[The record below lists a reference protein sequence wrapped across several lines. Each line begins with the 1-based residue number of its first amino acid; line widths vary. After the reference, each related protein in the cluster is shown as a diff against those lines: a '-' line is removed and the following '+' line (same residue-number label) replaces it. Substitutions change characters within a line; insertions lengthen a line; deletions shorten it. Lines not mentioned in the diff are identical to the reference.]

1 MGHAGRYGRRSIR
14 LKGYDY
20 TRDGA
25 YFVTICTEDRAH
37 VFGRVVDGEMHSNAY
52 GREVANC
59 WLWLAEQ
66 YPHVLLDEWIVMP
79 DHIHGIVV
87 ITVGINSDEPCRGG
101 SRTAQIRTASPAGF
115 VDGPNVGTDRSG
127 SVPPKRKPLGRL
139 IGAFKTVSTR
149 RVNGLRSTS
158 GVRLWQRNYYER
170 VIRNDKA
177 LQATRR
183 YIVNNPSQY
192 QS

>member
-25 YFVTICTEDRAH
+25 YFVTVCTQDRAH
-37 VFGRVVDGEMHSNAY
+37 FFGTVVDGEMHSNAY

-66 YPHVLLDEWIVMP
+66 YPYVLLDEWIVMP

-87 ITVGINSDEPCRGG
+87 ITDGMNSDEPCRGG
-101 SRTAQIRTASPAGF
+101 VRSAQTRTEPQT
-115 VDGPNVGTDRSG
+115 TC
-127 SVPPKRKPLGRL
+127 
-139 IGAFKTVSTR
+139 
-149 RVNGLRSTS
+149 
-158 GVRLWQRNYYER
+158 VR
-170 VIRNDKA
+170 
-177 LQATRR
+177 
-183 YIVNNPSQY
+183 
-192 QS
+192 

>member
-1 MGHAGRYGRRSIR
+1 
-14 LKGYDY
+14 
-20 TRDGA
+20 
-25 YFVTICTEDRAH
+25 
-37 VFGRVVDGEMHSNAY
+37 
-52 GREVANC
+52 
-59 WLWLAEQ
+59 
-66 YPHVLLDEWIVMP
+66 
-79 DHIHGIVV
+79 
-87 ITVGINSDEPCRGG
+87 
-101 SRTAQIRTASPAGF
+101 
-115 VDGPNVGTDRSG
+115 
-127 SVPPKRKPLGRL
+127 LGRL